1 MVHLMEEMSFLER
14 FPYFFKLESGD
25 EAWYESKGFD
35 DDEWGLDEYTPEM
48 EAAAKDHAMK
58 VIKDAEDYP
67 EIVDDSSCLFKE
79 GASWYLRNM
88 PVLESLPKEKRENAV
103 VVAQIRIIKN
113 FCEDVIVDE
122 NWTIYDGYA
131 LVNSHTGDFY
141 AGVDWAQNSSK
152 D

>member
-1 MVHLMEEMSFLER
+1 M
-14 FPYFFKLESGD
+14 
-25 EAWYESKGFD
+25 
-35 DDEWGLDEYTPEM
+35 
-48 EAAAKDHAMK
+48 
-58 VIKDAEDYP
+58 
-67 EIVDDSSCLFKE
+67 
-79 GASWYLRNM
+79 
-88 PVLESLPKEKRENAV
+88 LESLPKEKRENAV